1 MSPVRTIRVRVTLP
15 YEDCSGIVQQWVQR
29 CDKAIVYEHEADED
43 VSRTHIHMALVD
55 CEVGNE
61 ALKRMW
67 TNAPGSGNGFWSF
80 SDAKDLPTYLVYMTK
95 GKLRPVLVK
104 NYSTAEV
111 EEHRLS
117 WKPVE
122 QSESKDPSEFMI
134 NKVLDDW
141 LYPSLESFVKYYR
154 SCKYEE
160 SSTLY
165 HSSDDYC
172 KFLLEKV
179 RSVTMKVYWGVNRR
193 VPHASQYKIVAGTVF
208 LRLCEKYGMLSAGIE
223 ALQNLWY

>member
-15 YEDCSGIVQQWVQR
+15 YQDCSGVIQQWVQR
-29 CDKAIVYEHEADED
+29 CDRAVVYEHEADED
-43 VSRTHIHMALVD
+43 VSRTHVHMALVG
-55 CEVGNE
+55 CQVGPE

-80 SDAKDLPTYLVYMTK
+80 SDAKDLPTYLVYMAK
-95 GKLRPVLVK
+95 GILRPVLVK

-134 NKVLDDW
+134 KKVLARFDDIKSYQDW
-141 LYPSLESFVKYYR
+141 VDTYGPLHYGVCPHESGLT
-154 SCKYEE
+154 SQ
-160 SSTLY
+160 
-165 HSSDDYC
+165 DDV
-172 KFLLEKV
+172 FTRV
-179 RSVTMKVYWGVNRR
+179 RSETMKVYWGVNRR

-208 LRLCEKYGMLSAGIE
+208 MTIMERIGKLDRGFTTLCEK
-223 ALQNLWY
+223 WY